1 MNAALAEVTRPD
13 VGDAYRDNAADLIRY
28 ATVLV
33 GPSDAPDVVSDAVI
47 GVMSSGKWDGVDNPR
62 GYLFRAVLNQ
72 AISHKRSGARRRR
85 REERSTTMSFAPA
98 ALAPAAEATSL
109 DAHRALALLSP
120 QQRAVVYLTYW
131 EDLAPA
137 QIATLHDISEG
148 SVKKQLARAREQLR
162 RILDA

>member
-1 MNAALAEVTRPD
+1 MGPATRRD

-33 GPSDAPDVVSDAVI
+33 GPSDAPDVVSDAVLS
-47 GVMSSGKWDGVDNPR
+47 VMASRKWGAVDSPR
-62 GYLFRAVLNQ
+62 AYLFRAVLNQ
-72 AISHKRSGARRRR
+72 ARSHKRSGARRRL
-85 REERSTTMSFAPA
+85 REERSSSAATATAAPA
-98 ALAPAAEATSL
+98 ADRTSV
-109 DAHRALALLSP
+109 DAHRALARLSE

-131 EDLAPA
+131 DDLTSA
-137 QIATLHDISEG
+137 QTAALLDISEG

>member
-1 MNAALAEVTRPD
+1 VNSTVAEATRPD

-33 GPSDAPDVVSDAVI
+33 GPSDAPDVLNDAVL

-72 AISHKRSGARRRR
+72 AITHKRSGARRRR
-85 REERSTTMSFAPA
+85 REERSPSTATVAPA
-98 ALAPAAEATSL
+98 ADASSI
-109 DAHRALALLSP
+109 DAHRALAQLSE

-131 EDLAPA
+131 DDQTPT
-137 QIATLHDISEG
+137 QIATLLHISEG

>member
-1 MNAALAEVTRPD
+1 LAEATRPD

-47 GVMSSGKWDGVDNPR
+47 GVMSSGKWDGVNNPR

-72 AISHKRSGARRRR
+72 AISHKRSGARRRK
-85 REERSTTMSFAPA
+85 REERSTPTLSIVPEAD
-98 ALAPAAEATSL
+98 ATSI
-109 DAHRALALLSP
+109 DAHRALAQLSA

-131 EDLAPA
+131 EDVTPA
-137 QIATLHDISEG
+137 QIAALLDISEG

>member
-1 MNAALAEVTRPD
+1 VNSALAEATRPD

-33 GPSDAPDVVSDAVI
+33 GPSDAPDVVSDAVL

-72 AISHKRSGARRRR
+72 SISYKRSGARRRA
-85 REERSTTMSFAPA
+85 REERATGTVSVAPA
-98 ALAPAAEATSL
+98 TDATSI
-109 DAHRALALLSP
+109 DAHRALAQLSP

-131 EDLAPA
+131 EDLTTT
-137 QIATLHDISEG
+137 QIAALLDISDG